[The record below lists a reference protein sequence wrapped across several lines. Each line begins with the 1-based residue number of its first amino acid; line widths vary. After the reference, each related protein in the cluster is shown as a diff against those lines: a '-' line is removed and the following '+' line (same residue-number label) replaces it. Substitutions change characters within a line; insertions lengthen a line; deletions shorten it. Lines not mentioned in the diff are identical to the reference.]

1 MLPTDRSRIDQ
12 VCLAFLHE
20 LAEPLTAI
28 ACDAGAARRLSES
41 QGSDSREE
49 ITDSL
54 QHLSLEVTR
63 ANEVIHRFR
72 SFLHKEGKQQIN
84 NIEKKGTL
92 RTIPIVIPPR
102 FRPTSRP
109 RTASQDRH
117 LRRR

>member
-1 MLPTDRSRIDQ
+1 MLPTDRTRIDQ

-72 SFLHKEGKQQIN
+72 SFLHKAGKQQIN
-84 NIEKKGTL
+84 NIEKKGDA
-92 RTIPIVIPPR
+92 PNYPDSN
-102 FRPTSRP
+102 TSKVS
-109 RTASQDRH
+109 TNVSASNGFSR
-117 LRRR
+117 

>member
-1 MLPTDRSRIDQ
+1 MLPTARTRIAQ

-54 QHLSLEVTR
+54 RHLSLEVTR
-63 ANEVIHRFR
+63 ANEVIHRASGLSFTKRANNR
-72 SFLHKEGKQQIN
+72 STISR
-84 NIEKKGTL
+84 KKGAL
-92 RTIPIVIPPR
+92 RTIPIVI
-102 FRPTSRP
+102 
-109 RTASQDRH
+109 
-117 LRRR
+117 